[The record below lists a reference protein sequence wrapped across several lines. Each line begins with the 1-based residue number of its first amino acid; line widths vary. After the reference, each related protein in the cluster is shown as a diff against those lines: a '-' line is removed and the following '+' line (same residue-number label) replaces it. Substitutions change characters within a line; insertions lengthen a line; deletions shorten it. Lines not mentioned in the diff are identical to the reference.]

1 MYQKYFGLE
10 DLPFELTADPEYLFL
25 GPRQRD
31 ALSTLEYGLFSAK
44 SITTLIGE
52 AGTGKTTLIRAA
64 LTSERCRDVR
74 CVYLDNPVFTTEDF
88 VRMLAIKFEIENGGD
103 ISKPVFLTRFE
114 AMLRDRRARGE
125 ITALVVDEAQSLSI
139 PLLEELRLLAN
150 IETSAGKLLPLV
162 LAGQPELGARLES
175 PELRQL
181 KQRITLRCELAS
193 FDLPETAGYIAKRIE
208 IVGGMATRLFT
219 QGAVILVHE
228 YSRGLPRTINVIC
241 DNSLLC
247 AMALGQPRVD
257 ETMVIEVCRD
267 LKLKSRPGSRLAA
280 RFVSQRRSRGTIA
293 EPGVPSSLRLPV
305 GLSLWRR
312 WCRFVGQL
320 AASRR

>member
-1 MYQKYFGLE
+1 M
-10 DLPFELTADPEYLFL
+10 
-25 GPRQRD
+25 
-31 ALSTLEYGLFSAK
+31 
-44 SITTLIGE
+44 
-52 AGTGKTTLIRAA
+52 
-64 LTSERCRDVR
+64 
-74 CVYLDNPVFTTEDF
+74 YLDNPVFSTEDF
-88 VRMLAIKFEIENGGD
+88 VRMLAIKFDIEKDGA

-114 AMLRDRRARGE
+114 AMLRDRRDRGE

-139 PLLEELRLLAN
+139 ALLEELRLLAN

-162 LAGQPELGARLES
+162 LAGQPELALRLES

-181 KQRITLRCELAS
+181 KQRITLRCELAAFELS
-193 FDLPETAGYIAKRIE
+193 ETAGYIAKRIE
-208 IVGGMATRLFT
+208 IVGGLATRLFT

-228 YSRGLPRTINVIC
+228 YSRGLPRMINVIC

-280 RFVSQRRSRGTIA
+280 RFVISASKPWNNCRTRRAITAPVARRIVPVAQVVPFCGSTRRVPPMKRVDKALQVWEDSASTRQSRDESRQTLLNQYAPEGLA
-293 EPGVPSSLRLPV
+293 HEPPKRRLGIPSA
-305 GLSLWRR
+305 RR
-312 WCRFVGQL
+312 R
-320 AASRR
+320 